1 MDYVRRCYNI
11 SGNIGGICKNTSCRL
26 TQSSFLISGK
36 VLRICWPGKLGTGNR
51 PKACMSRKY
60 AFPCYSVIDIVLFNP
75 SV

>member
-1 MDYVRRCYNI
+1 M
-11 SGNIGGICKNTSCRL
+11 SGDAIIFLGTLEEFVKKTSCRL

-60 AFPCYSVIDIVLFNP
+60 AFPCCSVIDTFLFNP